1 MKYLAIL
8 LAALTMGGCVT
19 VNYNEGD
26 AAPPVQE
33 PLASVQGVQAPKGSA
48 VQVQIAHGAS
58 VTGSIGPVPVAAPV
72 QDEVA
77 DEPEVQSE
85 PAPEPETMA
94 PEVQTPEPTIAER
107 LMAVPDDA
115 WLDLVDAWQLL
126 DEANQRQFLDRVCY
140 PPK

>member
-26 AAPPVQE
+26 AAPPAKEAV
-33 PLASVQGVQAPKGSA
+33 ANVQGVEAPKGSA
-48 VQVQIAHGAS
+48 IQVQISSGPA
-58 VTGSIGPVPVAAPV
+58 VQGSIGPVAK
-72 QDEVA
+72 
-77 DEPEVQSE
+77 EPEVQSE
-85 PAPEPETMA
+85 PAPEPEAAM
-94 PEVQTPEPTIAER
+94 PEVQTAAPTKADLLKAI
-107 LMAVPDDA
+107 PDDA